1 MKLLANSELGYD
13 VKTCKWHH
21 LFEKIMGYACITTS
35 FFPACSLHQLL
46 SMPKHGIVTVNFN
59 FLAEKFEYV
68 VGFRSTFSLFILS
81 CKRTNKGKK
90 KRIGKKL
97 SLNDFEFTNLFVCL
111 LCLCSTLIVCAFSL
125 WLLQNYCY
133 CSIIPTC
140 SCCET
145 FSVWRTIVF

>member
-1 MKLLANSELGYD
+1 MRRHVNGIIFLKKVWDMHVLPHPFFQLAASIS
-13 VKTCKWHH
+13 W
-21 LFEKIMGYACITTS
+21 
-35 FFPACSLHQLL
+35 L

-97 SLNDFEFTNLFVCL
+97 SLNDFEFTNLVVCL